1 MEVLASGSSHLENCG
16 GSWEWLASAVSG
28 FLTVDHSKTF
38 RMKLLKEKVVTPS
51 RMKSWRINIQKTGY
65 AFAGLDPRRY
75 RWEIEAM
82 LHKTLD
88 RGRPHLHCSR
98 P

>member
-38 RMKLLKEKVVTPS
+38 
-51 RMKSWRINIQKTGY
+51 
-65 AFAGLDPRRY
+65 
-75 RWEIEAM
+75 
-82 LHKTLD
+82 
-88 RGRPHLHCSR
+88 
-98 P
+98 